1 MPGTTQEAL
10 NDRFPCNYEKD
21 TLHIKACTAHIIWC
35 KIGMNTW
42 YTEVLYNEVLL
53 NIFFPTLLK
62 WSNFKTSKSMRLK
75 IIARLISWDDT

>member
-10 NDRFPCNYEKD
+10 NDRSPCNCEKD
-21 TLHIKACTAHIIWC
+21 ILRIKACMGHIIWR
-35 KIGMNTW
+35 KIGMDIW
-42 YTEVLYNEVLL
+42 HTEVLHNEVLL

-75 IIARLISWDDT
+75 VIARLISWDDT